1 MTTAEDHDSPL
12 REHTWEGDATQVF
25 HCTSCGL
32 VTTSTD
38 TIYTCQP
45 RPRPAPAPQQHQPG

>member
-1 MTTAEDHDSPL
+1 MTTTERDSTDEAHK
-12 REHTWEGDATQVF
+12 EHTWEGDPTQVF

-38 TIYTCQP
+38 TRFSCEP
-45 RPRPAPAPQQHQPG
+45 RPRPAPG